1 MMENSVHALVFI
13 INTVFGLY
21 TAAVLLRFLMQQVR
35 ADFYNPLAQAVMKIT
50 NPLLLPLRRLI
61 RPWHRIDTASLLLI
75 LVLQLINVVLV
86 TWLANLTHGEDDRFA
101 YGPGFILMWTAL
113 KLIYILVNLY
123 FFTILVEVLMSWF
136 NQGRSPMDGL
146 LRPLNAP
153 LLRPVRRVLPP
164 FSGLD
169 FSPLV
174 VLLLLQVVG
183 YYFLPHIWPF
193 MGI

>member
-13 INTVFGLY
+13 INTVLGLY

-35 ADFYNPLAQAVMKIT
+35 ADFYNPLAQAMMKLT
-50 NPLLLPLRRLI
+50 NPLLLPLRRVI
-61 RPWHRIDTASLLLI
+61 RPWNRIDLASLVLAVLLQFGN
-75 LVLQLINVVLV
+75 VLLV
-86 TWLANLTHGEDDRFA
+86 TWLANRVGYGLA
-101 YGPGFILMWTAL
+101 YAPGFLLMWTAL

-123 FFTILVEVLMSWF
+123 FFTILLEVLMSWF
-136 NQGRSPMDGL
+136 SQGRNPMDGL
-146 LRPLNAP
+146 FRPVNAP

-174 VLLLLQVVG
+174 VLLVLQVIG
-183 YYFLPHIWPF
+183 YYFMPHIWPF

>member
-13 INTVFGLY
+13 INTVLGLY
-21 TAAVLLRFLMQQVR
+21 TAAVILRFLMQQVR
-35 ADFYNPLAQAVMKIT
+35 ADFYNSLAQAMMKLT
-50 NPLLLPLRRLI
+50 NPLLLPLRRVI
-61 RPWHRIDTASLLLI
+61 RPWNRIDLASLVLALL
-75 LVLQLINVVLV
+75 LQLGNVLLV
-86 TWLANLTHGEDDRFA
+86 TWLANRVGYDIA
-101 YGPGFILMWTAL
+101 YSPGFLLEWTFF
-113 KLIYILVNLY
+113 KLLYILVNLY
-123 FFTILVEVLMSWF
+123 FFTILIEVVSSWLS
-136 NQGRSPMDGL
+136 QGRNPMDGL
-146 LRPLNAP
+146 FRPVNAP

-174 VLLLLQVVG
+174 VLLVLQVIG